1 MCIRD
6 RSITL
11 AVDELDAGIYEYLL
25 GELLRIMQNSGKG
38 QLIFTS
44 HNLYPLETLESNSI
58 VFTTTNPSA
67 RYTRIKS
74 RCV

>member
-1 MCIRD
+1 MNWMPV
-6 RSITL
+6 STSN
-11 AVDELDAGIYEYLL
+11 LL

-67 RYTRIKS
+67 RYTAYQK
-74 RCV
+74 CAGNK